1 MEIIWENESQWQF
14 FFAITIHF
22 CDSAKRDGTAAVFLK
37 SRQRMQRIDSEF
49 LSAFNNPNA
58 FCEIQFKNDFY
69 LHNNEGQI

>member
-49 LSAFNNPNA
+49 LSEVVKVWMSLNTLQSINFISKLIVLN
-58 FCEIQFKNDFY
+58 K
-69 LHNNEGQI
+69 